1 MNNRPSLIKKIGLP
15 VALAVAGLMN
25 ISAVSAKE
33 IVSYAYLADPAL
45 EGIMYAIKS
54 GIVKSDKITIE
65 TNALQI
71 PALISSTPAKKYDV
85 IMNAVMAIP
94 FARRRGLELIVLS
107 TALRSAKGRLGA
119 GIWVKKDSPY
129 KTIADLKG
137 QKIGSYSLRATG
149 TTWLRIALMKK
160 YKVNVSYKG
169 GDFSWVQIPAPA
181 LLSALETGRVA
192 AATLIHAQAYSA
204 RKTGNYRVLAWTNK
218 DIYEL
223 YNLDSVSAVNV
234 TYPEKLK
241 ARPEAFK
248 EFNRMM
254 HESVKYAVAHADEV
268 GAAISKKTAKI
279 DVGYFKAW
287 IKDYS
292 YFPAVVSEA
301 DKKAM
306 TLVWTVSKEMG
317 ILKKVPDVNKS
328 IWKHAITE

>member
-1 MNNRPSLIKKIGLP
+1 MSYRPKLVKRISLTI
-15 VALAVAGLMN
+15 ALAVAGLITIN
-25 ISAVSAKE
+25 PVSAKE
-33 IVSYAYLADPAL
+33 KVTYAYLADPAL
-45 EGIMYAIKS
+45 EGVMYAIKQ

-94 FARRRGLELIVLS
+94 FAKRRGLELIVLS
-107 TALRSAKGRLGA
+107 SALRSAKGRLGA

-129 KTIADLKG
+129 KTMADLKG
-137 QKIGSYSLRATG
+137 KKIGSYSLRATG
-149 TTWLRIALMKK
+149 TTWIRIALAKK

-204 RKTGNYRVLAWTNK
+204 LKTGNYRVLAWTNK
-218 DIYEL
+218 DLKEL

-241 ARPEAFK
+241 ARPGAFK
-248 EFNRMM
+248 EFNRMI
-254 HESVKYAVAHADEV
+254 HESVQYAVANADKV
-268 GAAISKKTAKI
+268 GAAIAKNTAKI
-279 DVGYFKAW
+279 DAGYFKAW
-287 IKDYS
+287 INDYS
-292 YFPAVVSEA
+292 YFPGAVSEA

-317 ILKKVPDVNKS
+317 VLKKVPDVNKS
-328 IWKHAITE
+328 IWKHAIME

>member
-1 MNNRPSLIKKIGLP
+1 MNKQSKLIRLIGGSL
-15 VALAVAGLMN
+15 ALVLAGTLN
-25 ISAVSAKE
+25 VGSVNAKE
-33 IVSYAYLADPAL
+33 TVSYAYLADPAL
-45 EGIMYAIKS
+45 EGVMYAIKA
-54 GIVKSDKITIE
+54 GIVKSDKIVIE
-65 TNALQI
+65 TSALQI

-94 FARRRGLELIVLS
+94 FAKRRGLELIVLS

-129 KTIADLKG
+129 KTLNDLKG
-137 QKIGSYSLRATG
+137 KKIGSYSLKATG
-149 TTWLRIALMKK
+149 TTWIRIALAKK
-160 YKVNVSYKG
+160 HNVNVSYKG

-204 RKTGNYRVLAWTNK
+204 IKTGNYRVLAWTNK
-218 DIYEL
+218 DIKDHYGI
-223 YNLDSVSAVNV
+223 DSVSAVNV

-254 HESVKYAVAHADEV
+254 HESVQYAVANADKV
-268 GAAISKKTAKI
+268 GAEIAKKTAKI
-279 DVGYFKAW
+279 DAGYFKAW
-287 IKDYS
+287 INDYS
-292 YFPAVVSEA
+292 YFPGAISEA

-306 TLVWTVSKEMG
+306 TLVWTVYKEMG
-317 ILKKVPDVNKS
+317 VLKKVPDVNKS
-328 IWKHAITE
+328 IWKHAIME

>member
-1 MNNRPSLIKKIGLP
+1 MNYRPNLAKIIGLP
-15 VALAVAGLMN
+15 IALTVAGLLT
-25 ISAVSAKE
+25 ISPTTAKE
-33 IVSYAYLADPAL
+33 KVTYAYLADPAL
-45 EGIMYAIKS
+45 EGVMYAIKK

-94 FARRRGLELIVLS
+94 FAKRRGLNLVVLS
-107 TALRSAKGRLGA
+107 SALRSAKGRLGA
-119 GIWVKKDSPY
+119 GIWVKKNSPY

-137 QKIGSYSLRATG
+137 KKIGSYSLRATG
-149 TTWLRIALMKK
+149 TTWIRIALAKK
-160 YKVNVSYKG
+160 YKVNISYKG

-204 RKTGNYRVLAWTNK
+204 LKTGNYRVLAWTNK
-218 DIYEL
+218 DLKEL
-223 YNLDSVSAVNV
+223 YNLDSLSAINV

-254 HESVKYAVAHADEV
+254 HESVQYAVANADKV
-268 GAAISKKTAKI
+268 GAEIAKNTAKI
-279 DVGYFKAW
+279 DAGYFKAW
-287 IKDYS
+287 INDYS
-292 YFPAVVSEA
+292 YFPGAISEA

-306 TLVWTVSKEMG
+306 TLVWTVSKDMG
-317 ILKKVPDVNKS
+317 ILKTVPDVNKV
-328 IWKHAITE
+328 IWKHAIME